1 LNPYKALPPECFW
14 RTGVASQHPTTIER
28 LYRKKFSITPQDRI
42 STAGSCFAQHVANYL
57 KRRGG
62 NIVDVEPPPPGLS
75 PRDARAY
82 GYLTYSARFGNIYT
96 IRSLLQLLDDA
107 KSGTVRDA
115 DIWESEGRFYD
126 GLRPAVEPKGLNSRE
141 EVREHRIKHL
151 SHVLSMFH
159 KTDVFVF
166 TLGLT
171 EAWLNSES
179 GTTYPMC
186 PGTIAGKF
194 DAKIHKFHNF
204 GFSEILADLRHIRSE
219 LKSLGPDM
227 RFLLTVSPVPLTA
240 TASGKHVLVAT
251 THSKSILRAVCGA
264 ISEEFPDV
272 DYFPSYELITSPM
285 SRGFFFESNL
295 RSVTDAGV
303 EAVMRVFFSEHSFK
317 RAAPSPAPDPSVDI
331 VCEERLLEAFA

>member
-1 LNPYKALPPECFW
+1 
-14 RTGVASQHPTTIER
+14 VASQHPTTIER
-28 LYRKKFSITPQDRI
+28 LYRKKFSITATDRI
-42 STAGSCFAQHVANYL
+42 STAGSCFAQHVAKYL

-62 NIVDVEPPPPGLS
+62 NIVDVEPPPPGLT

-82 GYLTYSARFGNIYT
+82 GYRTYSARFGNIYT
-96 IRSLLQLLDDA
+96 IRSLLQLIDDA

-126 GLRPAVEPKGLNSRE
+126 GLRPAVEPKGLNSPE
-141 EVREHRIKHL
+141 EVREHRLMHL
-151 SHVLSMFH
+151 SHVMSMFRM
-159 KTDVFVF
+159 TDVFVF

-171 EAWLNSES
+171 EAWVNGES
-179 GTTYPMC
+179 GTAYPMC

-194 DAKIHKFHNF
+194 DPKIHKFHNF
-204 GFSEILADLRHIRSE
+204 SFSEILADLQRIRSE
-219 LKSLGPDM
+219 LKRLRPEM

-251 THSKSILRAVCGA
+251 TYSKSILRAVCGA
-264 ISEEFPDV
+264 VSEEYSDV

-295 RSVTDAGV
+295 RSVTEAGV
-303 EAVMRVFFSEHSFK
+303 ESVMRVFFSEHPFK
-317 RAAPSPAPDPSVDI
+317 GAVPSPVSDAPVDV
-331 VCEERLLEAFA
+331 VCEERLLEAFG